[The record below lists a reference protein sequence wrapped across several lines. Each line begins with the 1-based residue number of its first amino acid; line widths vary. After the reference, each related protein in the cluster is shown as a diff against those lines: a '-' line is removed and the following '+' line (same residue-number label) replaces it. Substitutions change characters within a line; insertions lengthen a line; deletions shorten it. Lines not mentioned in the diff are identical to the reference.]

1 MKKHG
6 ILNRDIARVLAQMG
20 HTDSIVIADC
30 GLPIPAHVPCI
41 DLSIRQGVPSFA
53 DVLQAVLEDFV
64 CERALFASEAQT
76 HNPAVVR
83 QANALQQHGCQVQW
97 QTHEQ
102 FKQATAQARA
112 IIRTGEAS
120 PYANVVLY
128 SGVIF

>member
-41 DLSIRQGVPSFA
+41 DLSIKQGVPTFA
-53 DVLQAVLEDFV
+53 DVLHAVLDDFV
-64 CERALFASEAQT
+64 CERALFASEAHT
-76 HNPAVVR
+76 HNPAIVAL
-83 QANALQQHGCQVQW
+83 ANTLQQQGCQVQW
-97 QTHEQ
+97 QAHEQ